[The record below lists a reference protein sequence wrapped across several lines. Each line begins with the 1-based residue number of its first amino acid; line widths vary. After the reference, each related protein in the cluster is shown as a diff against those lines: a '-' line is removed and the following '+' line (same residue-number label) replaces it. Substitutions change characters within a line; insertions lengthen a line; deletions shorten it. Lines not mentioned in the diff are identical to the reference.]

1 MFKNYLII
9 AFRNLR
15 KNKVSAIINIG
26 GLAMGMAVAMLIGLW
41 IYDELSFNKYHEH
54 HLRIAQVMRHQDQQG
69 DKITSFYHPMPL
81 SEELHTTYKDVF
93 KYVVISKQT
102 EEHIISAGENKFV
115 QAGNYMG
122 ADAPEM
128 LSLRML
134 YGSHG
139 GLKDPNS
146 ILLSQSLAKK
156 LFGNG
161 DPIGKIVK
169 IDDRFTVKVTGV
181 YEDLPANSEF
191 RYVSYIAPFELW
203 VSGLR
208 NKGMDARSDWKNY
221 FVLIYAE
228 LAPGADVNRVSKMIK
243 NTYLSHVDQKT
254 ADTKQELFLHPMD
267 NWHLHSK
274 FDNGIASTS
283 DQMMFL
289 WFFGFIGVFVQLLA
303 CINFMNLSTARSE
316 KRAREVGV
324 RKAIGSLRGQL
335 LTHFFCES
343 LLVAAFSFVLA
354 IGLVMLVLPWFNKV
368 AGKEISILW
377 GNPLF
382 WLTGLIFTIITG
394 LIAGS
399 YPAFY
404 LSSFNPILVLKGSFK
419 AGRFASVPR
428 KILVVLQFTVSIML
442 TVSTIIVY
450 RQIQFTK
457 DRPVG
462 YTRDG
467 LLMFHLMAPGSSGK
481 YNLLSNEL
489 MNTGVVSGT
498 AGAGGAVTE
507 VWSMNRNFDW
517 KGKDPATDPSFVTL
531 SVTQD
536 YGSTIGWQLI
546 AGTGFSKG
554 YASDSSGFVIN
565 EAAAKLM
572 GLKDPV
578 GEFVRWEPGWRKGGN
593 FKILGVIKDMVMESP
608 FEPAQPTIFTLDSVT
623 RWMFVR
629 INPAVS
635 ASKALARIEPV
646 FTSLFPAA
654 PFDYKFADLEYAKKF
669 ESEERVGKLATFF
682 SILAIFISCLGLFGL
697 ASFVAEQRTKEIGVR
712 KVLGASVFGVWR
724 LISKEFFMLI
734 LIAFLIAT
742 PTDYF
747 LMYNWLQSYQYRSG
761 IPLWVFMVVGL
772 GALLIALLTISYQ
785 TIKAAL
791 LNPAKSLK
799 AE

>member
-54 HLRIAQVMRHQDQQG
+54 HSQIAQVMRHQDQQG

-81 SEELHTTYKDVF
+81 SEALQTTYKDVF
-93 KYVVISKQT
+93 RYVVISKQT
-102 EEHIISAGENKFV
+102 EEHIISSGENKFV

-122 ADAPEM
+122 PDAPEM

-156 LFGNG
+156 LFGNS
-161 DPIGKIVK
+161 DPTGRIVK
-169 IDDRFTVKVTGV
+169 IDDRLTVKVTGV

-191 RYVSYIAPFELW
+191 RYVTYIAPFELW

-208 NKGMDARSDWKNY
+208 NKGMDARSDWRNY

-254 ADTKQELFLHPMD
+254 ADTKPELFLHPMD
-267 NWHLHSK
+267 KWHLHSK
-274 FDNGIASTS
+274 FENGIASTS

-289 WFFGFIGVFVQLLA
+289 WFFSFIGVFVLLLA

-335 LTHFFCES
+335 LAQFFCES

-354 IGLVMLVLPWFNKV
+354 IVLVLLALPWFNKV
-368 AGKEISILW
+368 AGKDISILW
-377 GNPLF
+377 ANPVF
-382 WLTGLIFTIITG
+382 WLLGLVFTITTG

-404 LSSFNPILVLKGSFK
+404 LSSFNPILVLKGSFQ

-442 TVSTIIVY
+442 TASTIIVY

-467 LLMFHLMAPGSSGK
+467 LLMFHLMAPGASGK
-481 YNLLSNEL
+481 YKLLSNEL

-517 KGKDPATDPSFVTL
+517 KGKDPSTDPSFVTL

-546 AGTGFSKG
+546 SGTGFSKE

-578 GEFVRWEPGWRKGGN
+578 GEFVRWEPGWRKVGN

-635 ASKALARIEPV
+635 TSKALERIEPV

-669 ESEERVGKLATFF
+669 ASEERVGKLATLF

-724 LISKEFFMLI
+724 LISKEFFMLV

-742 PTDYF
+742 PTAYF
-747 LMYNWLQSYQYRSG
+747 LMHNWLQSYQYRSG
-761 IPLWVFMVVGL
+761 IPAWVFFIVGL

-791 LNPAKSLK
+791 LSPAKSLK